1 MLVIFTSDSSTCLH
15 PLANDG
21 DWAAEKL
28 RIVHASIIET
38 GRMET
43 SPDCSLLLKA
53 ILQFVR
59 RRRDR
64 ADAVFDLLHL

>member
-21 DWAAEKL
+21 DWAAERLK
-28 RIVHASIIET
+28 IVHASTMET

-43 SPDCSLLLKA
+43 SPDCSLLLES
-53 ILQFVR
+53 IVQFVR
-59 RRRDR
+59 LRRDR

>member
-28 RIVHASIIET
+28 KIVHASIIET

-43 SPDCSLLLKA
+43 SPGLPLFAANDLA
-53 ILQFVR
+53 ISAL
-59 RRRDR
+59 
-64 ADAVFDLLHL
+64 AT

>member
-1 MLVIFTSDSSTCLH
+1 MLAIFTSDSSACLH

-21 DWAAEKL
+21 DCAAEKL
-28 RIVHASIIET
+28 TIVHASTTET

-43 SPDCSLLLKA
+43 SPDCSLLLQA
-53 ILQFVR
+53 ILQRVR
-59 RRRDR
+59 LRRDR

>member
-1 MLVIFTSDSSTCLH
+1 MIFTSDSSTCLH

-28 RIVHASIIET
+28 TIVHASIMDT

-43 SPDCSLLLKA
+43 SPDCSLLPGA
-53 ILQFVR
+53 ILQPVR
-59 RRRDR
+59 LRRDR

>member
-28 RIVHASIIET
+28 KIVHASIIET

-43 SPDCSLLLKA
+43 SPDCSLLRQA

-59 RRRDR
+59 LRRDR
-64 ADAVFDLLHL
+64 ADAVFGLLHL

>member
-1 MLVIFTSDSSTCLH
+1 VIFTSDSSTCLH

-28 RIVHASIIET
+28 KIVHASNIET

-43 SPDCSLLLKA
+43 SPGLPLLRQTT
-53 ILQFVR
+53 LQFVR
-59 RRRDR
+59 LRRDR
-64 ADAVFDLLHL
+64 ADAVFGLLHL

>member
-28 RIVHASIIET
+28 KIVHASIIET

-43 SPDCSLLLKA
+43 SP
-53 ILQFVR
+53 
-59 RRRDR
+59 
-64 ADAVFDLLHL
+64 

>member
-1 MLVIFTSDSSTCLH
+1 MIFTSDSSTCLH

-28 RIVHASIIET
+28 RIVHASMIDT

-43 SPDCSLLLKA
+43 SPDCSLLLQA

-59 RRRDR
+59 LRRDR